1 MQTSKIQE
9 ARKEALRFV
18 DLATKLLRQSDVETK
33 LYGSADSGALRR
45 SSLDLTRALAEMRK
59 VPGAL
64 NVER

>member
-18 DLATKLLRQSDVETK
+18 DLATKLLRQSDLESK

-59 VPGAL
+59 APAAL
-64 NVER
+64 NAER